1 MGDGGNMETAERI
14 CKRFH
19 SYLLSGEYTGRI
31 AAITGEKLDIE
42 TVFGIVSVVNAGAL
56 QPFSC
61 LVAGVQPFTSMEL
74 RTGMDVLLD
83 KKGVAIPD
91 GDFFV
96 DVTLAEDV
104 DLSIEC
110 MVNLFLPVDIAIRA
124 RYLHRIVEKFSASE
138 DLSLLI
144 IAPDSEP
151 SLQRIGASL
160 QDLSQAF
167 FEQDLA
173 HIERAA
179 ANCSGFGSG
188 VVPASDAVLCGYMA
202 CFSCLSYA
210 LGRGRES
217 VLGMTRA
224 AAAGG
229 ASNTNDSGAV
239 ALLQAGE
246 GVVAEDVFQL
256 LRSLFSDIPYTSL
269 TAWGNRTAKGSNGVN
284 VLVGISMALHD
295 QYLKNAL

>member
-1 MGDGGNMETAERI
+1 METAERI

-31 AAITGEKLDIE
+31 AAVTGEKLDIE
-42 TVFGIVSVVNAGAL
+42 TAFGIVSIVNAGAL

-61 LVAGVQPFTSMEL
+61 FVSGIQPFTAMNL
-74 RTGMDVLLD
+74 QPGMDALLD
-83 KKGVAIPD
+83 RKSIDIPD
-91 GDFFV
+91 GDLSV

-110 MVNLFLPVDIAIRA
+110 MVNLFLPVDISIRA
-124 RYLHRIVEKFSASE
+124 RYIHRIVEQYSANE

-144 IAPDSEP
+144 IDPESAPE
-151 SLQRIGASL
+151 LQQLRASL
-160 QDLSQAF
+160 QNLSQAF
-167 FEQDLA
+167 FEQDLG
-173 HIERAA
+173 HIEQAA
-179 ANCSGFGSG
+179 ASCSGFGSG
-188 VVPASDAVLCGYMA
+188 VVPASDALLCGYMA

-210 LGRGRES
+210 LGRGREM
-217 VLGMTRA
+217 VLGITRA

-229 ASNTNDSGAV
+229 ASNTNESGTV

-246 GVVAEDVFQL
+246 GVVAEDLFQL

-269 TAWGNRTAKGSNGVN
+269 SAWGNRTAKRSNGVN
-284 VLVGISMALHD
+284 VLVGVSMALHD
-295 QYLKNAL
+295 LYLKNAL

>member
-1 MGDGGNMETAERI
+1 METAERI

-19 SYLLSGEYTGRI
+19 SYLLSGEYTGRV

-42 TVFGIVSVVNAGAL
+42 TAFGIVSIVNAGAL

-61 LVAGVQPFTSMEL
+61 FVSGIQPFTAMNL
-74 RTGMDVLLD
+74 QPGMDVLLD
-83 KKGVAIPD
+83 RKSIDIPD
-91 GDFFV
+91 GDFSV

-110 MVNLFLPVDIAIRA
+110 MVNLFLPVDISIRA
-124 RYLHRIVEKFSASE
+124 RYIHRIVEQYSANE

-144 IAPDSEP
+144 IDPEGAPE
-151 SLQRIGASL
+151 LQQMRASL
-160 QDLSQAF
+160 RDLSQAF

-179 ANCSGFGSG
+179 ASCSGFGSG
-188 VVPASDAVLCGYMA
+188 VVPASDALLCGYMA

-210 LGRGRES
+210 LGRGREM
-217 VLGMTRA
+217 VLGITRA

-229 ASNTNDSGAV
+229 ASNTNDSGTV

-246 GVVAEDVFQL
+246 GIVAEDLFQL

-269 TAWGNRTAKGSNGVN
+269 SAWGNRTAKRSNGVN
-284 VLVGISMALHD
+284 VLVGVSIALHD
-295 QYLKNAL
+295 LYLKNAL

>member
-1 MGDGGNMETAERI
+1 METAERI

-19 SYLLSGEYTGRI
+19 SYLLSGEYTGRV

-42 TVFGIVSVVNAGAL
+42 TAFGIVSIVNAGAL

-61 LVAGVQPFTSMEL
+61 FVSGIQPFTAMNL
-74 RTGMDVLLD
+74 QPGMDVLLD
-83 KKGVAIPD
+83 RKSIDIPD
-91 GDFFV
+91 GDFSV

-110 MVNLFLPVDIAIRA
+110 MVNLFLPVDISIRA
-124 RYLHRIVEKFSASE
+124 RYIHRIVEQYSANE

-144 IAPDSEP
+144 IDPESAPE
-151 SLQRIGASL
+151 LQQLRASL
-160 QDLSQAF
+160 QNLSQAF
-167 FEQDLA
+167 FEQDLG
-173 HIERAA
+173 HIEQAA
-179 ANCSGFGSG
+179 ASCSGFGSG
-188 VVPASDAVLCGYMA
+188 VVPASDALLCGYMA

-210 LGRGRES
+210 LGRGREM
-217 VLGMTRA
+217 VLGITRA

-229 ASNTNDSGAV
+229 ASNTNESGTV

-246 GVVAEDVFQL
+246 GVVAEDLFQL

-269 TAWGNRTAKGSNGVN
+269 SAWGNRTAKRSNGVN
-284 VLVGISMALHD
+284 VLVGVSIALHD
-295 QYLKNAL
+295 LYLKNAL

>member
-1 MGDGGNMETAERI
+1 METAERI

-42 TVFGIVSVVNAGAL
+42 TSFGIVSVLNAGAL

-61 LVAGVQPFTSMEL
+61 FVSGVQPFTAMNL
-74 RTGMDVLLD
+74 QPGMDVLLD
-83 KKGVAIPD
+83 KKGIDIPD
-91 GDFFV
+91 GDLSV

-110 MVNLFLPVDIAIRA
+110 MVNLFLPVDISIRA
-124 RYLHRIVEKFSASE
+124 RYLHRIVDRYSSNE

-144 IAPDSEP
+144 IAPDSDP
-151 SLQRIGASL
+151 ALQRIQVCL
-160 QDLSQAF
+160 QNLSQAF

-173 HIERAA
+173 QIEKAA

-188 VVPASDAVLCGYMA
+188 VVPASDALLCGYMA

-210 LGRGRES
+210 LGRSRDT
-217 VLGMTRA
+217 VLAMTRA

-229 ASNTNDSGAV
+229 ASNTTESGSV
-239 ALLQAGE
+239 SLLQAGE
-246 GVVAEDVFQL
+246 GIVAEDVFQL

-269 TAWGNRTAKGSNGVN
+269 SAWGNRTAKGANGVN
-284 VLVGISMALHD
+284 ILVGISMALHD
-295 QYLKNAL
+295 LYLKNAL

>member
-1 MGDGGNMETAERI
+1 METAERI

-19 SYLLSGEYTGRI
+19 AYLLSGEFTGRV
-31 AAITGEKLDIE
+31 AAVTGERLDIE
-42 TVFGIVSVVNAGAL
+42 TSFGIVSVLNAGAL

-61 LVAGVQPFTSMEL
+61 FVSGIQPFTAMGLQS
-74 RTGMDVLLD
+74 GMDVLLD
-83 KKGVAIPD
+83 RKGIAIPD
-91 GDFFV
+91 GDFAV

-124 RYLHRIVEKFSASE
+124 RYIHRIVERYSANE

-144 IAPDSEP
+144 IDPDIEP
-151 SLQRIGASL
+151 ALQRIRGSL
-160 QDLSQAF
+160 QDLSHAF
-167 FEQDLA
+167 FEQDLQ
-173 HIERAA
+173 HIEQAA

-188 VVPASDAVLCGYMA
+188 VVPASDALLCGYMA

-210 LGRGRES
+210 LGRSRDT
-217 VLGMTRA
+217 VLGITRA

-229 ASNTNDSGAV
+229 ASNTNESGTV

-256 LRSLFSDIPYTSL
+256 LRSLFSDIPYTTLS
-269 TAWGNRTAKGSNGVN
+269 AWGNRTAKGPNGVN

-295 QYLKNAL
+295 LYLKNAL

>member
-1 MGDGGNMETAERI
+1 METAERI

-42 TVFGIVSVVNAGAL
+42 TSFGIVSVLNAGAL

-61 LVAGVQPFTSMEL
+61 FVSGVQPFTAMNL
-74 RTGMDVLLD
+74 QPGMDVLLD
-83 KKGVAIPD
+83 KKGIDIPD
-91 GDFFV
+91 GDLSV

-110 MVNLFLPVDIAIRA
+110 MVNLFLPVDISIRA
-124 RYLHRIVEKFSASE
+124 RYLHRIVDRYSSNE

-144 IAPDSEP
+144 IAPDSDP
-151 SLQRIGASL
+151 ALQRIQVCL
-160 QDLSQAF
+160 QNLSQAF

-173 HIERAA
+173 QIEKAA

-188 VVPASDAVLCGYMA
+188 VVPASDALLCGYMA

-210 LGRGRES
+210 LGRSRDT
-217 VLGMTRA
+217 VLAMTRA

-229 ASNTNDSGAV
+229 ASNTN
-239 ALLQAGE
+239 
-246 GVVAEDVFQL
+246 
-256 LRSLFSDIPYTSL
+256 
-269 TAWGNRTAKGSNGVN
+269 
-284 VLVGISMALHD
+284 
-295 QYLKNAL
+295 

>member
-1 MGDGGNMETAERI
+1 METAERI

-19 SYLLSGEYTGRI
+19 AYLLSGEFTGRV
-31 AAITGEKLDIE
+31 AAVTGERLDIE
-42 TVFGIVSVVNAGAL
+42 TSFGIVSVLNAGAL

-61 LVAGVQPFTSMEL
+61 FVSGIQPFTAMGLQS
-74 RTGMDVLLD
+74 GMDVLLD
-83 KKGVAIPD
+83 RKGIAIPD
-91 GDFFV
+91 GDFAV

-124 RYLHRIVEKFSASE
+124 RYIHRIVERYSANE

-144 IAPDSEP
+144 IDPDIEP
-151 SLQRIGASL
+151 ALQRIRGSL

-167 FEQDLA
+167 FEQDLQ
-173 HIERAA
+173 HIEQAA

-188 VVPASDAVLCGYMA
+188 VVPASDALLCGYMA

-210 LGRGRES
+210 LGRSRDT
-217 VLGMTRA
+217 VLGITRA

-229 ASNTNDSGAV
+229 ASNTNESGTV

-256 LRSLFSDIPYTSL
+256 LRSLFSDIPYTTLS
-269 TAWGNRTAKGSNGVN
+269 AWGNRTAKGPNGVN

-295 QYLKNAL
+295 LYLKNAL

>member
-1 MGDGGNMETAERI
+1 METAERI

-31 AAITGEKLDIE
+31 AAVTGEKLDIE
-42 TVFGIVSVVNAGAL
+42 TAFGIVSIVNAGAL

-61 LVAGVQPFTSMEL
+61 FVSGIQPFTAMNL
-74 RTGMDVLLD
+74 QPGMDALLD
-83 KKGVAIPD
+83 RKSIDIPD
-91 GDFFV
+91 GDLSV

-110 MVNLFLPVDIAIRA
+110 MVNLFLPVDISIRA
-124 RYLHRIVEKFSASE
+124 RYIHRIVEQYSANE

-144 IAPDSEP
+144 IDPESAPE
-151 SLQRIGASL
+151 LQQLRASL
-160 QDLSQAF
+160 QNLSQAF
-167 FEQDLA
+167 FEQDLG
-173 HIERAA
+173 HIEQAA
-179 ANCSGFGSG
+179 ASCSGFGSG
-188 VVPASDAVLCGYMA
+188 VVPASDALLCGYMA

-210 LGRGRES
+210 LGRGREM
-217 VLGMTRA
+217 VLGITRA

-229 ASNTNDSGAV
+229 ASNTNESGTV

-246 GVVAEDVFQL
+246 GVVAEDLFQL

-269 TAWGNRTAKGSNGVN
+269 SAWGNRTAKRSNGVN
-284 VLVGISMALHD
+284 VRVGVSMALHD
-295 QYLKNAL
+295 LYLKNAL

>member
-1 MGDGGNMETAERI
+1 MSMETAERI

-19 SYLLSGEYTGRI
+19 SYLLSGEYTGRV
-31 AAITGEKLDIE
+31 AAVTAEKLDIE
-42 TVFGIVSVVNAGAL
+42 TVFGIVSVLNAGAL

-61 LVAGVQPFTSMEL
+61 FVSGIQPFTAMNFQP
-74 RTGMDVLLD
+74 GMDVLLD
-83 KKGVAIPD
+83 KRGIDIPD
-91 GDFFV
+91 GDFSV

-110 MVNLFLPVDIAIRA
+110 MVNLFLPVDISIRA
-124 RYLHRIVEKFSASE
+124 RYIHRIVEKCSANE

-144 IAPDSEP
+144 ISPDSEP
-151 SLQRIGASL
+151 SLRRIWESL
-160 QDLSQAF
+160 RDLSQAF

-173 HIERAA
+173 HIEKAA
-179 ANCSGFGSG
+179 ASCSGFGSG
-188 VVPASDAVLCGYMA
+188 VVPASDALLCGYMA

-210 LGRGRES
+210 LGRSRDT
-217 VLGMTRA
+217 VLGITRA

-229 ASNTNDSGAV
+229 ASNTNESGTV

-269 TAWGNRTAKGSNGVN
+269 SAWGNRTAKGVNGVN
-284 VLVGISMALHD
+284 VLVGISIALHD
-295 QYLKNAL
+295 LYLKNALL